1 MEIRALIER
10 CLAKEPGQRP
20 AAEHLLAQLGD
31 IDFADQ
37 ARRGTAWDLAP
48 RDRSVT
54 GEVPR
59 ISVAPTVTHP
69 VPPAS
74 GRPRALRPALTA
86 TLAHGGSQGV
96 NGVAFGPDG
105 GLLAAA
111 DGNGRTYLWDVASGR
126 LAGTL
131 ADSRSRDVYAV
142 AFGPWGDVLAT
153 ADGNGRTYLWDV
165 ASGELAATLAG
176 PDSLG
181 VNGVAFGPRGDV
193 LAAADCNGCVYLW
206 QVRR

>member
-1 MEIRALIER
+1 M
-10 CLAKEPGQRP
+10 
-20 AAEHLLAQLGD
+20 
-31 IDFADQ
+31 
-37 ARRGTAWDLAP
+37 
-48 RDRSVT
+48 
-54 GEVPR
+54 
-59 ISVAPTVTHP
+59 
-69 VPPAS
+69 
-74 GRPRALRPALTA
+74 
-86 TLAHGGSQGV
+86 

-105 GLLAAA
+105 GLLAA
-111 DGNGRTYLWDVASGR
+111 
-126 LAGTL
+126 
-131 ADSRSRDVYAV
+131 
-142 AFGPWGDVLAT
+142 